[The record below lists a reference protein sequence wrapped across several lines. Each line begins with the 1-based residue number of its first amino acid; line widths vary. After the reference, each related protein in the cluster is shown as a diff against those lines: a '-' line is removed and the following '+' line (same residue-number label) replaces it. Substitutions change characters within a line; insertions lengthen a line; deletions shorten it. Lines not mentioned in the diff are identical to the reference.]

1 MGSVL
6 IVLLLFG
13 LFGGANGADGAL
25 PDALETQQA
34 MEAVLAAPESVFISE
49 PNVTTA
55 TQLLVALPEP
65 EQKPAIAVYSFE
77 DKTGQNKVEGGA
89 VSRVVSQ
96 GASDMLISAL
106 MRSRQFV
113 VLDRIRFNDV
123 IQEQNLQTS
132 NRLQSGTGPAIGNLT
147 GADYVLTGAITEYQV
162 DKETGGLGLVIAGK
176 GGSTEYARA
185 TTAIDLRLID
195 TSTGEVVWAESL
207 RGEILGEK
215 VGLQVFSF
223 LGKNIVE
230 FETGEGMQEVVNLV
244 LRTLIEEAVFKL
256 AQHLNSSF

>member
-1 MGSVL
+1 MQYVL
-6 IVLLLFG
+6 VALLLLG
-13 LFGGANGADGAL
+13 LAGGGGATGTVDPATVDTH
-25 PDALETQQA
+25 EY
-34 MEAVLAAPESVFISE
+34 MEAILASPESVLVSE
-49 PNVTTA
+49 ANVTTA
-55 TQLLVALPEP
+55 TQLLMALPER
-65 EQKPAIAVYSFE
+65 EHKPAVAVYVIE

-96 GASDMLISAL
+96 GATEMLISAL

-113 VLDRIRFNDV
+113 VLDRVRFNEV

-132 NRLQSGTGPAIGNLT
+132 GRLLPGAGPEIGKMI
-147 GADYVLTGAITEYQV
+147 GADYILSGAVTEYQV

-185 TTAIDLRLID
+185 TTAIDLRLTD
-195 TSTGEVVWAESL
+195 VTTGEVVWAESL
-207 RGEILGEK
+207 RGEVLGEQ
-215 VGLQVFSF
+215 VGFQVFSF

-244 LRTLIEEAVFKL
+244 LRTLLEEAVFKL
-256 AQHLNSSF
+256 VQHLDQL

>member
-1 MGSVL
+1 MQYVL
-6 IVLLLFG
+6 VALLFLG
-13 LFGGANGADGAL
+13 LLGGGSAETVDSGSAN
-25 PDALETQQA
+25 TQEY
-34 MEAVLAAPESVFISE
+34 MEAVLVAPETVLVSE

-65 EQKPAIAVYSFE
+65 VHKPAIAVYMIE

-96 GASDMLISAL
+96 GATEMLISAL
-106 MRSRQFV
+106 VRSRQFV
-113 VLDRIRFNDV
+113 VLDRVRFNDV

-132 NRLQSGTGPAIGNLT
+132 GRLLPGTGPEIGKMV
-147 GADYVLTGAITEYQV
+147 GADYILSGAVTEYQV
-162 DKETGGLGLVIAGK
+162 DMETGGLGLVIAGK

-185 TTAIDLRLID
+185 TTAIDLRLTD
-195 TSTGEVVWAESL
+195 VATGEVVWAESL
-207 RGEILGEK
+207 RGEIFGEK

-244 LRTLIEEAVFKL
+244 LRTLLEEAVFKL
-256 AQHLNSSF
+256 VQHLDPH